1 MTGWRDPQAAEFDR
15 QAAVLKI
22 AEDALED
29 AYAVLELRGR
39 AQSCTELRATASLLR
54 LEARTLGDMAR
65 ELRTGVP
72 ETVLPISFT
81 TRRRP

>member
-1 MTGWRDPQAAEFDR
+1 VTGWRDPQAAEFDR

-29 AYAVLELRGR
+29 AYAVLELRNR

-54 LEARTLGDMAR
+54 LEARTLSDMAR

>member
-1 MTGWRDPQAAEFDR
+1 MTGWRDPQACEFDK
-15 QAAVLKI
+15 QAAVLKV

-29 AYAVLELRGR
+29 AYAVLELRSR
-39 AQSCTELRATASLLR
+39 TQSCTELRATASLLR
-54 LEARTLGDMAR
+54 LEARTLSDMAR

-72 ETVLPISFT
+72 ETVLPITLT